1 MIMKKERFLLLAVL
15 AGVLMAGSVY
25 LYGGKPRAEQASPA
39 QTPAAEAAAKPEAG
53 QSLRVHVKGEVN
65 TPGVYQLPADSRVV
79 DAVQAAGGAKAD
91 GDVNKL
97 NLAAPLKD
105 GGEVVVPKS
114 GADAAAAPAGK
125 SADGKL
131 NLNAATAEELD
142 KLPGIGSTRAQA
154 IVQTRENEGRFHSV
168 DDLKKVP
175 GFGVKLIDQIR
186 DKVTVE

>member
-1 MIMKKERFLLLAVL
+1 MKKERFLLLAVL

-25 LYGGKPRAEQASPA
+25 LYGGKPQVEQAPPTA
-39 QTPAAEAAAKPEAG
+39 TTVADAAAKPEPG
-53 QSLRVHVKGEVN
+53 QAVRVHVKGEVN
-65 TPGVYQLPADSRVV
+65 TPGVYQLPADSRVI
-79 DAVQAAGGAKAD
+79 DAVQAAGGAKSDAD
-91 GDVNKL
+91 TDKL
-97 NLAAPLKD
+97 NMAAVLKD

-114 GADAAAAPAGK
+114 GAEPVASAPK
-125 SADGKL
+125 SSTGKL
-131 NLNAATAEELD
+131 NLNQATAEELD

-154 IVQTRENEGRFHSV
+154 IVQYRDNEGRFLSI